1 MKQKYNLIFIIFSM
15 LLMSSCDE
23 SFLDQDYKNA
33 LVDINFFTSPSHA
46 EEAVI
51 GIYDVLGF
59 EGQQILTRPLL
70 GSSTADDVVEEHG
83 DFSRVGTGMIELDKY
98 TWHSTSRYIM
108 DHWYSSY
115 KGITRANYVIQ
126 KVHGIEGLDKGLADR
141 YVGEAKALRALFYYN
156 LVTCFGDLPLLT
168 EPITLEESKIMER
181 TPESEIW
188 ALIISDLKDAASV
201 LPDTY
206 ASSDDLGRTT
216 KGFANAMLSRVYLWT
231 KEYDKAVQAAQAV
244 ISSPAGYSLEDNY
257 ADVFN
262 GRAETGP
269 ESILDVMCASGK
281 GSIWDTENNEV
292 NRVIYTGPFFSWSH
306 FMQPSRD
313 FIDNMFEDGDLRKQA
328 SILDHRAG
336 DLWDINNNGD
346 FTDDEIPTN
355 PPVDAHNLKYVPID
369 ADLTDGSVWSGG
381 LQTVN
386 VRIVRYSEVL
396 LNIAEALNESG
407 DPDGALPYLNM
418 VRDRAGLPDA
428 TTTNQSELTDII
440 LHERAIEFCFEGYRF
455 FDLKRA
461 GKLAEVL
468 TPLGFIAGTNELF
481 PIPQSDID
489 LSNMQQNSGY

>member
-1 MKQKYNLIFIIFSM
+1 MKRINNIIIVIFSV
-15 LLMSSCDE
+15 LILSACSE
-23 SFLDQDYKNA
+23 NFLDQEYKNA
-33 LVDINFFTSPSHA
+33 LVDVNFFTSPSHA

-70 GSSTADDVVEEHG
+70 GSSTADDVQEDHG

-108 DHWYSSY
+108 DHWFSSY
-115 KGITRANYVIQ
+115 KGITRANYVIH
-126 KVHGIEGLDKGLADR
+126 KVHGIEGLDDNLANR

-156 LVTCFGDLPLLT
+156 LITCFGDLPLIT
-168 EPITLEESKIMER
+168 EPITVEDSKIKER
-181 TPESEIW
+181 DAGSEVW
-188 ALIISDLKDAASV
+188 AQIVADLVDAAAV
-201 LPDTY
+201 LPNSY
-206 ASSDDLGRTT
+206 GAADLGRVT

-231 KEYDKAVQAAQAV
+231 NEYDKAAQAAQAV
-244 ISSPAGYSLEDNY
+244 MNSPAGYALEENY

-269 ESILDVMCASGK
+269 ESILDVMCAAGK

-328 SILDHRAG
+328 SVLDHRAG
-336 DLWDINNNGD
+336 DQWDINNNGD
-346 FTDDEIPTN
+346 FSDDKIPTN

-369 ADLTDGSVWSGG
+369 ANLRSGSVWSGG

-386 VRIVRYSEVL
+386 VHIVRYSEVL
-396 LNIAEALNESG
+396 LNMAEALNESS
-407 DPDGALPYLNM
+407 DPDGALIYLNM
-418 VRDRAGLPDA
+418 VRNRAGLPSK
-428 TTTNQSELTDII
+428 TTTNQAELADII

-461 GKLAEVL
+461 GKLSEVL
-468 TPLGFIAGTNELF
+468 APLGFISGTNELF

-489 LSNMQQNSGY
+489 LSNIQQNPGY